1 MKRNITFLV
10 LFGTLIFFSSS
21 SFAQDQSQEEAD
33 AQKAWMEFMTP
44 GEYHQMMAKNV
55 GNWKTVTKFWMDPNA
70 EPQIIEGTAKTES
83 LLGGRYFKTTHTGEM
98 MGMPFE
104 GFSIDGYDNAKK
116 EFFSIWVDNM
126 GTSYMLSKGNYDED
140 SKTLS
145 MTGTTYDP
153 MYEKDMEYKEV
164 IKIIDDNNQIMEMYT
179 NQDGNE
185 VKVMSVEMVKQ
196 E

>member
-1 MKRNITFLV
+1 MKVRFTLFFLFAAV
-10 LFGTLIFFSSS
+10 LLSCASI
-21 SFAQDQSQEEAD
+21 FAQDENQEMSD
-33 AQKAWMEFMTP
+33 QQKAWMEFMTP
-44 GEYHQMMAKNV
+44 GPYHEMMAKSV
-55 GNWKTVTKFWMDPNA
+55 GDWKTVTKFWQDPNG
-70 EPQIIEGTAKTES
+70 EPQVIEGTATTES
-83 LLGGRYFKTTHTGEM
+83 MLGGRYFKTTHHGEM

-153 MYEKDMEYKEV
+153 MYGKYMEYKEV
-164 IKIIDDNNQIMEMYT
+164 LKFIDDKNQIMEMYSK
-179 NQDGNE
+179 QGGNE
-185 VKVMSVEMVKQ
+185 VKTMSVEMTKQ
-196 E
+196 D